1 METGQKTIQ
10 KKTRIEKTSNI
21 KLSIHI
27 SLNGLSFCII
37 DLISKEID
45 FLRTYSLSKNSSTPK
60 ELLKTLKKGFKEN
73 GELRNSFSSVK
84 IIHYNNLST
93 VVPEPL
99 FDKKNALS
107 YLKFNSK
114 ILQNDYVAYDRI
126 FNNECVNVFIPYVNI
141 NNYIFKMFD
150 SFVYNHYS
158 SIILEK
164 VKLNEK
170 NTTTPSLY
178 LNININHMEITYFV
192 KNKLVFYNRFDF
204 NTKEDVMYYLLFT
217 IDQLKLNPEEIPI
230 VITGNISEDDDNYK
244 IIYKYIRNV
253 SIFSSEIN
261 QENKFYNS
269 LKSDITL
276 LNSF

>member
-37 DLISKEID
+37 DLISNEID
-45 FLRTYSLSKNSSTPK
+45 FLRTYSLSKNTTPK

-73 GELRNSFSSVK
+73 NELSNSFSSVK

-99 FDKKNALS
+99 FDKNNALS

-114 ILQNDYVAYDRI
+114 ILQNDYAAYDEI
-126 FNNECVNVFIPYVNI
+126 FNNECVNVYIPYVNI

-178 LNININHMEITYFV
+178 LNINSNHMELIYFV
-192 KNKLVFYNRFDF
+192 KNKLTFYNRFDF
-204 NTKEDVMYYLLFT
+204 STKEDIIYYLLFT
-217 IDQLKLNPEEIPI
+217 IDQLKLNPEEIPL
-230 VITGNISEDDDNYK
+230 VITGNISEDDDNYQ

-253 SIFSSEIN
+253 SIFNSEIN

-269 LKSDITL
+269 LKSDIIL

>member
-45 FLRTYSLSKNSSTPK
+45 FLRTYSLSKNSTPK
-60 ELLKTLKKGFKEN
+60 KLLKTLKKGFKEN
-73 GELRNSFSSVK
+73 DELRNSFSSVK

>member
-37 DLISKEID
+37 DLISNEID
-45 FLRTYSLSKNSSTPK
+45 FLRTYSLSKNSTPK

-73 GELRNSFSSVK
+73 DELSNSFSSVK

-217 IDQLKLNPEEIPI
+217 IDQLKLNPEEIPV

-253 SIFSSEIN
+253 SIFNSEIN

>member
-45 FLRTYSLSKNSSTPK
+45 FLRTYSLSKNSTPK

-73 GELRNSFSSVK
+73 DELRNSFSSVK

-217 IDQLKLNPEEIPI
+217 IDQLKLNPEEIPL
-230 VITGNISEDDDNYK
+230 VITGDISEDDDTYK
-244 IIYKYIRNV
+244 IIYKYVRNV
-253 SIFSSEIN
+253 SPFNSEIN
-261 QENKFYNS
+261 KENKFYNS
-269 LKSDITL
+269 LKSDIIL

>member
-45 FLRTYSLSKNSSTPK
+45 FLRTYSLSKNSTPK
-60 ELLKTLKKGFKEN
+60 KLLKTLKKGFKEN

-114 ILQNDYVAYDRI
+114 ILQNDYIAYDRI

>member
-37 DLISKEID
+37 DLISNEID
-45 FLRTYSLSKNSSTPK
+45 FLRTYSLSKNTTPK

-73 GELRNSFSSVK
+73 NELSNSFSSVK

-99 FDKKNALS
+99 FDKNNALS

-114 ILQNDYVAYDRI
+114 ILQNDYAAYDEI
-126 FNNECVNVFIPYVNI
+126 FNNECVNVYIPYVNI

-170 NTTTPSLY
+170 NTITPSLY
-178 LNININHMEITYFV
+178 LNINSNHMELIYFV
-192 KNKLVFYNRFDF
+192 KNKLIFYNRFDF
-204 NTKEDVMYYLLFT
+204 STKEDIIYYLLFT
-217 IDQLKLNPEEIPI
+217 IDQLKLNPEEIPL
-230 VITGNISEDDDNYK
+230 VITGNISEDDDNYQ

-253 SIFSSEIN
+253 SIFNSEIN

-269 LKSDITL
+269 LKSDIIL

>member
-1 METGQKTIQ
+1 
-10 KKTRIEKTSNI
+10 
-21 KLSIHI
+21 LSIHI

-45 FLRTYSLSKNSSTPK
+45 FLRTYSLSKNSTPK

-73 GELRNSFSSVK
+73 DELRNSFSSVK

-217 IDQLKLNPEEIPI
+217 IDQLKLNPEEIPV

-253 SIFSSEIN
+253 SIFNSEIN